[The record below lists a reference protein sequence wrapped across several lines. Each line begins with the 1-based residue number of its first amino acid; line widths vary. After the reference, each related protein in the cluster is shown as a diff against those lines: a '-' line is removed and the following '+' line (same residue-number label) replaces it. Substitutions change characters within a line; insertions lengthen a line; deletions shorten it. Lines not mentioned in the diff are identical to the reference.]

1 MNFTTSRTLQVIL
14 AIILVLLAAASA
26 WVIQGGMYRV
36 HLRFKAP
43 VIISLV
49 LTVAWILMG
58 IWAGQWLI
66 GVCSALSQLL
76 AGLMAA
82 YGGRRSELG
91 RHDAGQILGLRS
103 YLKKISKEDVQR
115 IQKSDP
121 DYFFNMAPFAL
132 ALGIIHPFARNFGSR
147 KLDQCPYL
155 MPRVHGRRTADEWA
169 DMMAQ
174 TADLM
179 DARQRRAEYE
189 KWTQLPQNL
198 ISRPRRQ
205 PGAGDRRNKA

>member
-1 MNFTTSRTLQVIL
+1 MLLWIVLGIL
-14 AIILVLLAAASA
+14 CGQPWIPLGSVMAQFLL
-26 WVIQGGMYRV
+26 GY
-36 HLRFKAP
+36 L
-43 VIISLV
+43 
-49 LTVAWILMG
+49 
-58 IWAGQWLI
+58 
-66 GVCSALSQLL
+66 
-76 AGLMAA
+76 AA
-82 YGGRRSELG
+82 YGGRRTDVG

-155 MPRVHGRRTADEWA
+155 MTRVHGRRTADEWA